1 MALTDAQVDA
11 IWNATVR
18 AEGCQWYGG
27 KEHVCGASPIAGR
40 NYCSE
45 HDARAYV
52 KGSALRGKKKVRAI
66 EKDLADIA
74 LKDQIATDESDIE
87 VVDVEVAVDFG

>member
-1 MALTDAQVDA
+1 MSLTDAQVDA

-18 AEGCQWYGG
+18 AEGCQWYGDRTTI
-27 KEHVCGASPIAGR
+27 CGASPLAGR

-74 LKDQIATDESDIE
+74 LKDQIASDEADVE
-87 VVDVEVAVDFG
+87 VVDVEVAGDFG